1 MLLMAGVM
9 DPWDHPE
16 IALLPPK
23 SAQKLGGGLGVA
35 LSVDASPL
43 NKEKNRRVTGVSP
56 GRV

>member
-1 MLLMAGVM
+1 MAGVM